1 MAEQIQNINLN
12 INTRKKFSVDGNP
25 NKIIELDINDINI
38 AKRYADSIERM
49 KSLSKIYDEM
59 KATMNDLNAETVAN
73 EDTALTAINKFSE
86 QMGALETEMR
96 DIIDFI
102 FDSPISDTILEN
114 TSAFSPVQG
123 KYVKYEQILEVLSNL
138 YTKSIKADMDKIN
151 KRNISKYTTRYV
163 KK

>member
-12 INTRKKFSVDGNP
+12 INTRKKFSIDGNP

-102 FDSPISDTILEN
+102 FDSPISDIILEN